1 MQYQPEDAEYENVRA
16 ALMWAREAEEFELL
30 LRLASAISPYWYAR
44 FNLSEGT
51 GWLEDALARGSSQPA
66 PIRARALAALAQLAW
81 PRGDIERVRSSAEEA
96 RTIFAAEGDRDR
108 LAHAVH
114 LLSIA
119 AELEGRY
126 DDERRLQGEAEAL
139 FRVAENVQGLSAVL
153 NNRGYLEIISGSYEA
168 AELLL
173 LESIDLN
180 PANAAQVRLNLGLA
194 LLELRRL
201 DEARSEFARSLGEGV
216 ASDAPELVLY
226 ALEGLAGIAA
236 SSGNDEAAAGL
247 WGASEGLRASIDVVL
262 AIAERDLHDRLLP
275 ESRARL
281 GADRFARAW
290 AEGRRCRPSAPSSS
304 RSRPPSSY
312 TLIRRASPWPPPEQI
327 AARPSPPVGC
337 ANSVSESRV
346 RGF

>member
-1 MQYQPEDAEYENVRA
+1 MTFPRASGHSAARSTGATSSSRRASSDCWRGSRSSLAGGCALEAAEAVCDATLDGLEALIDENLLRQEEQWGGQPRFSLLETIREYAAERLAELAEVEAARRSHAEHLLSWAEARHVARLKGRLIMQYQPEDAEYENVRA

-139 FRVAENVQGLSAVL
+139 FPWRKTC
-153 NNRGYLEIISGSYEA
+153 RG
-168 AELLL
+168 
-173 LESIDLN
+173 
-180 PANAAQVRLNLGLA
+180 
-194 LLELRRL
+194 
-201 DEARSEFARSLGEGV
+201 
-216 ASDAPELVLY
+216 
-226 ALEGLAGIAA
+226 
-236 SSGNDEAAAGL
+236 
-247 WGASEGLRASIDVVL
+247 
-262 AIAERDLHDRLLP
+262 
-275 ESRARL
+275 
-281 GADRFARAW
+281 
-290 AEGRRCRPSAPSSS
+290 
-304 RSRPPSSY
+304 
-312 TLIRRASPWPPPEQI
+312 
-327 AARPSPPVGC
+327 
-337 ANSVSESRV
+337 
-346 RGF
+346 